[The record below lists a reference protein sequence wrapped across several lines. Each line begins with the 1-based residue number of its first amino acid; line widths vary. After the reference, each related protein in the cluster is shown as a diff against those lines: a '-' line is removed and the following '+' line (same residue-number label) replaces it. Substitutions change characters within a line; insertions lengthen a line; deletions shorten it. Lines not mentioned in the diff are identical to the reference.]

1 MTPAPKPRNDAERL
15 QTLHGLNV
23 LDTPPDPV
31 LDGLVRSAALAL
43 GCPISLVSLVDT
55 DRQWFKAAYG
65 LAVTQTPRAPSFCG
79 HAILGDTL
87 FEVPDAAG
95 DPRFADNPLVVGD
108 PSIRFYAGVPIGLD
122 GHQIGTLCVIDQQ
135 PRQLTD
141 AQRGLL
147 ADLGRAATHWMT
159 SWRQSQALDLHLQHL
174 EARVAARTAELALAK
189 QAAEAANEAKSNF
202 LATMSHE
209 IRTPMNGV
217 VGIVDVLRQSSLTPY
232 QADLADTIRD
242 SAFALLGVL
251 DDILDFSKI
260 EAGHLSLESEPVALL
275 RLVEGVCDA
284 LQPVASA
291 RQVALQVF
299 VDPALPEWISSDAVR
314 LRQILNN
321 LLGNA
326 IKFSAGLEREGRVRV
341 RVDAL
346 GTDRLQLQVRDNGIG
361 LARDVQ
367 ARIFDPFVQA
377 EGSTSRRYGGTGLGL
392 SICRRLVDAF
402 GGEIGVRS
410 VPGQGADFTVT
421 LPLRRCVSAPSP
433 ATPAVVTDLSGLRC
447 HLWMRDAQ
455 QARDWS
461 AYLVG
466 CGAQA
471 QCWSDPQA
479 LRTAL
484 AQGRA
489 DGQAIVLWQQSE
501 QFRDP
506 LEAAM
511 QRLRSEV
518 DAPGLGW
525 VWLTPGKRR
534 SPRMLGP
541 GQVVLDEDALHRAAL
556 HKAVAL
562 AAGRCQPDRLE
573 LSSSLPLGRQQ
584 LPLPREANFAG
595 RLVLVAED
603 NDINQKVIR
612 RQLALLG
619 LAAEVADNGLDAL
632 QRARSGRYALL
643 LTDLHMPGMDGY
655 ELASTLRRE
664 EAPGQHLPIVA
675 LTANALSG
683 EAERCRRAGMDDYLS
698 KPVQL
703 DQLGATLAR
712 WLVPAVPPPSLPM
725 PADVPEWPVYDEQA
739 LARLLDDDPAQLQSF
754 RRDFLVSTRATAQL
768 MRAAV
773 GRSDWAQA
781 GALGHRLKSSAR
793 AVGAMALGGSCA
805 GIEQAGAAGD
815 GVAVYAWLQRFE
827 QDLIALRA
835 HLDQTHGLSDAAT
848 EGAAPPALP
857 ELLLVDDDPFQLQ
870 VLQRQLA
877 TLGVASVQ
885 ACTSGAAALQRLRGR
900 DTAEML
906 LLLDLNMPDMDG
918 VEFMRHLAE
927 EHFQGTLA
935 LVSGA
940 DHRVLETAA
949 KLASAYQL
957 HVVSHLHKPVP
968 SAVLGDLVAR
978 WRGGFVPELVPH
990 AARTRT
996 PDEIGRAMRARQF
1009 VLYYQPKV
1017 SLVDGA
1023 LVGVEALVRWRHPV
1037 EGLLYPDSFI
1047 AVAEASGQIDALTRT
1062 VLSQALAQAR
1072 RWRDAGMALRVA
1084 VNVSMDNLARLDFPE
1099 FVLREVAHHGVAPTD
1114 LMLEVTESR
1123 LMRDLRAPMD
1133 ILTRLRLKHIGL
1145 SIDDFGTGHSSL
1157 AQLRDMP
1164 FDELKIDRG
1173 FVHGNREQATQRA
1186 IFTASLELAHQLDMT
1201 AVAEGVE
1208 TRADW
1213 DFVRDAGCDTA
1224 QGYFIG
1230 RPMPAE
1236 ALPEWIC
1243 QWDKRAELL

>member
-1 MTPAPKPRNDAERL
+1 MTPAPKPPNDAERL

-95 DPRFADNPLVVGD
+95 DPRFADNPLVLGD

-159 SWRQSQALDLHLQHL
+159 SWRQSQALDLHRQHL

-242 SAFALLGVL
+242 SAFALLGIL

-260 EAGHLSLESEPVALL
+260 EAGHLVLESEPVALL
-275 RLVEGVCDA
+275 RLVEGVCDT

-291 RQVALQVF
+291 RRVALEVF
-299 VDPALPEWISSDAVR
+299 VDPALPEWISGDAVR

-341 RVDAL
+341 RVDAV
-346 GTDRLQLQVRDNGIG
+346 GADRLQLLVRDNGIG
-361 LARDVQ
+361 LSLAAQ
-367 ARIFDPFVQA
+367 ARVFDPFEQA

-392 SICRRLVDAF
+392 SICRRLVRAF
-402 GGEIGVRS
+402 GGEIS
-410 VPGQGADFTVT
+410 VQSTLGQGADFMVS

-433 ATPAVVTDLSGLRC
+433 APAEPASDLSGLVC
-447 HLWMRDAQ
+447 HVVLDDEE
-455 QARDWS
+455 QARDWC
-461 AYLVG
+461 AYLSSAG
-466 CGAQA
+466 ATAQA
-471 QCWSDPQA
+471 WADPHA
-479 LRTAL
+479 LRRAL
-484 AQGRA
+484 AGVWEARPRV
-489 DGQAIVLWQQSE
+489 VLWQTE

-506 LEAAM
+506 LDAALE
-511 QRLRSEV
+511 QLRRELELPAT
-518 DAPGLGW
+518 DW
-525 VWLTPGKRR
+525 VWLTPGQRR
-534 SPRMLGP
+534 SPRVIGP
-541 GQVVLDEDALHRAAL
+541 GQVVLDRGALHRAAL
-556 HKAVAL
+556 LKAVAL
-562 AAGRCQPDRLE
+562 AAGRCAPDPLD
-573 LSSSLPLGRQQ
+573 LANGLPLDRQK
-584 LPLPREANFAG
+584 PPSHIEATLQG

-619 LAAEVADNGLDAL
+619 LAVEVADNGLDAL
-632 QRARSGRYALL
+632 ERARSGRFALL

-664 EAPGQHLPIVA
+664 EAPGRRLPIVA

-683 EAERCRRAGMDDYLS
+683 EADRCRLAGMDDYLS

-712 WLVPAVPPPSLPM
+712 WLAPAVSPPWTSTPM
-725 PADVPEWPVYDEQA
+725 PAEAAELPVFDETA
-739 LARLLDDDPAQLQSF
+739 LARLIGDDPVQLDVF
-754 RRDFLVSTRATAQL
+754 RRDFLVSTRATAQVL
-768 MRAAV
+768 RTAA

-793 AVGAMALGGSCA
+793 AMGAMAMGSSCA
-805 GIEQAGAAGD
+805 GLEQAGAAGD
-815 GVAVYAWLQRFE
+815 GVAVHAWLQRFE
-827 QDLIALRA
+827 HDLAALLA
-835 HLDQTHGLSDAAT
+835 CLEGHPGALGGL
-848 EGAAPPALP
+848 
-857 ELLLVDDDPFQLQ
+857 ELSASAEPTLMLVDDDPFQLQ
-870 VLQRQLA
+870 VLQRQLVA
-877 TLGVASVQ
+877 LGVDTVQ
-885 ACTSGAAALQRLRGR
+885 ACSAGAVALQRLHGR
-900 DTAEML
+900 DTSAML

-927 EHFQGTLA
+927 LHFQGTLA

-978 WRGGFVPELVPH
+978 WRGGFVPERVPH
-990 AARTRT
+990 AARTRS
-996 PDEIGRAMRARQF
+996 PDEIERAMRARQF

-1099 FVLREVAHHGVAPTD
+1099 FVLREAAHHGVAPTD

-1133 ILTRLRLKHIGL
+1133 ILTRLRLKQIGL

-1213 DFVRDAGCDTA
+1213 DFVRDAGCETA

-1236 ALPEWIC
+1236 ALPEWIR
-1243 QWDKRAELL
+1243 QWDKRTEVL